1 MELTVERTRFS
12 EISTQGQM
20 AIDGAFFCYTLE
32 LPRKDGLPG
41 SCIPA
46 GRYQVTTYPSPHF
59 GRLMPLIN
67 NGPGRSEIEIHWGNY
82 PDNTRGCILLGYQ
95 SSQDSIGNSRLAFND
110 FWDRGQGPMER
121 GECYITITEPAD
133 QAPGLETDIS
143 S

>member
-1 MELTVERTRFS
+1 MELIVTRQRFS

-20 AIDGAFFCYTLE
+20 LVDGVFFCYTLE

-41 SCIPA
+41 SCIPT
-46 GRYQVTTYPSPHF
+46 GRYQVTTYASSHF

-95 SSQDSIGNSRLAFND
+95 FSQDFVGDSRDAFD
-110 FWDRGQGPMER
+110 AFWERAQGPMER
-121 GECYITITEPAD
+121 GECYITITE
-133 QAPGLETDIS
+133 LT
-143 S
+143 